1 MRIRFTTRARA
12 DLDAIFRSVAS
23 DRPISAAS
31 LVEDVEKLIKNL
43 SVYPDLGHPTQP
55 PGRRVLTV
63 PRAPYRVFY
72 RVTEQEVRILSVR
85 HTSRRPLRIPR

>member
-12 DLDAIFRSVAS
+12 DLDAMFRSVAS
-23 DRPISAAS
+23 DRSAAS
-31 LVEDVEKLIKNL
+31 LVEDVEKLIENL

>member
-12 DLDAIFRSVAS
+12 DLDAMFRSVAS

-31 LVEDVEKLIKNL
+31 LVEDVEKLIENL

-55 PGRRVLTV
+55 LGPRVLTV

>member
-12 DLDAIFRSVAS
+12 DLDAMFRSVAS

-31 LVEDVEKLIKNL
+31 LVEDIEKLIENL

-55 PGRRVLTV
+55 LGPRVLTV